1 MLDTNTTPRQ
11 LSTLLGTTY
20 PNLCFTVYKVR
31 PNNLYTTFKIAK
43 KSGGVRAIA
52 APDKRLKYLQNNL
65 KPLLEDLYTP
75 HPAAT
80 AFIKNRGIFYNASPH
95 VNKALVFNVDLTDFY
110 GHINFGRVRGLLS
123 APPYNLRSDTSQI
136 IATICCLNGSI
147 PQGAPTSPV
156 ISNMISRQLDRRLSL
171 LAKKNHAF
179 YTRYADDITF
189 SFRNNN
195 FKGVCSSTEGAFQP
209 SNEFINIV
217 EKSGFYL
224 NKQKTRG
231 EFSRSRQIVTGLKVN
246 KKVNVDRR
254 YIRTTKAM
262 IHALSGDI
270 DAANVVFWEKFPEKE
285 PKRLEKVVAGRINF
299 IGMIKGVDSTVYQML
314 AKKFNRLP
322 LKKKLPTR
330 TSKLV
335 NTDQKYR
342 DIAKQRE
349 LQECVWI
356 LDFEGVQNVTEEAE
370 SIQGTAFMV
379 KDQKVLTCSHVF
391 SKADDAEYCYISR
404 INERSV
410 KYLMK
415 VAKQC
420 KHRDIVE
427 LEFVD
432 NPNKIFQSLDI
443 YHKEEMFPG
452 YQVSLVGF
460 PDNMAGH
467 TTVSVLKT
475 SITSHVNI
483 STVDNY
489 EVDAEIGAGYSG
501 GPVINDFHQVI
512 GMIVKGRTTTV
523 DFNTQ
528 ESALTGRNAFI
539 SAHHFLQL

>member
-1 MLDTNTTPRQ
+1 MLDSNTTPRR
-11 LSTLLGTTY
+11 LAALLGTTY
-20 PNLCFTVYKVR
+20 PNLCLTVYKVR

-43 KSGGVRAIA
+43 KSGGVRTIA
-52 APDKRLKYLQNNL
+52 APDKRLIYLQDKL
-65 KPLLEDLYTP
+65 KSLLEELYSP

-80 AFIKNRGIFYNASPH
+80 AFIKDRGIIYNASPH
-95 VNKALVFNVDLTDFY
+95 VGKALVFNIDLADFY

-123 APPYNLRSDTSQI
+123 APPYNLRPDTSQL

-156 ISNMISRQLDRRLSL
+156 LSNMISRQLDRRLSL

-195 FKGVCSSTEGAFQP
+195 FEGVCFSVNGVFQP
-209 SNEFINIV
+209 SSELIKLV

-231 EFSRSRQIVTGLKVN
+231 EVSRSRQVVTGLKVN
-246 KKVNVDRR
+246 KKINVDRR
-254 YIRTTKAM
+254 YVRTTKAM

-270 DAANVVFWEKFPEKE
+270 DTANVVFWQKFPEKE
-285 PKRLEKVVAGRINF
+285 PKRLENVVAGRINF
-299 IGMIKGVDSTVYQML
+299 IGMIKGVNSRVYQML

-322 LKKKLPTR
+322 LKQKLSTR

-335 NTDQKYR
+335 DTDQKYR
-342 DIAKQRE
+342 DMAKQRE
-349 LQECVWI
+349 LQKCVWI
-356 LDFEGVQNVTEEAE
+356 LDFEGAPNVTDEAE
-370 SIQGTAFMV
+370 FIQGTAFMV
-379 KDQKVLTCSHVF
+379 KGQQVLTCSHTF
-391 SKADDAEYCYISR
+391 NKADDAEYCYISR
-404 INERSV
+404 IHERGV

-415 VAKQC
+415 VAKRC
-420 KHRDIVE
+420 KHRDIAE
-427 LEFVD
+427 LEFV
-432 NPNKIFQSLDI
+432 NEPNEIFQSLDI

-460 PDNMAGH
+460 PDYMSGH
-467 TTVSVLKT
+467 TTVSVINT

-512 GMIVKGRTTTV
+512 GMIVSGRTTSV
-523 DFNTQ
+523 DFETQ

-539 SAHHFLQL
+539 SAHHFLQF